1 MRVTMSVVMPA
12 VGTMHMAMILVVV
25 RVIVIVLVAL
35 IVTCGGRRG

>member
-1 MRVTMSVVMPA
+1 MIMAVVMPA
-12 VGTMHMAMILVVV
+12 VGTMHMAMIVVVV